1 MPDISPP
8 TLQLTMPAETLK
20 RFFPL
25 LQRGVWIEVTT
36 GSSLQQLLVD
46 RFGIDREFV
55 DRRITTIFLNNK
67 AIDNLDTAFI
77 SPNATLALSSSMP
90 GLVGATMQRGG
101 YYAAMRSAITHN
113 SEQRPASAADGR
125 IRVKLF
131 NLLMHDL
138 GGLLLARGIL
148 LPTPEAAELLG
159 GLKDGINSVKF
170 QGVSLPPRRLQQK
183 AWIMGQPDELRLQIL
198 FDA

>member
-8 TLQLTMPAETLK
+8 TLQLTMPATTLT

-36 GSSLQQLLVD
+36 GGSLQQLLVD
-46 RFGIDREFV
+46 RFGIGQEFI
-55 DRRITTIFLNNK
+55 DQRITTIFLNNK
-67 AIDNLDTAFI
+67 AIDDLDTAFI

-101 YYAAMRSAITHN
+101 FYAAMRSAITHN
-113 SEQRPASAADGR
+113 SEQRPPPAAAGR

-148 LPTPEAAELLG
+148 LPTPEVAELLDGLRG
-159 GLKDGINSVKF
+159 GVSRVEF
-170 QGVSLPPRRLQQK
+170 RGVSLPPRRLQQK
-183 AWIMGQPDELRLQIL
+183 AWVMGQPDELRLQIL